1 MSAATATLH
10 NSRLL
15 PKIVHP
21 ASQLRRDDRD
31 KITVEVRKLASA
43 TGSRSRPH
51 SCPEMSVE
59 HLISSPRITSR
70 LKHRT
75 SSARH
80 HRGVLS
86 AGHSLPHSL
95 TIDEVSVYYNLL

>member
-1 MSAATATLH
+1 MSAVATTLH
-10 NSRLL
+10 SSRLL

-21 ASQLRRDDRD
+21 ASQLQKDDRE

-43 TGSRSRPH
+43 TASRSRPH

-59 HLISSPRITSR
+59 HLTSSSR
-70 LKHRT
+70 LTGRLRHRT

-86 AGHSLPHSL
+86 AGHRPPQCL
-95 TIDEVSVYYNLL
+95 TIDEVSVI